1 VPGRY
6 FVAEE
11 DDAPPGPL
19 EAAAPLLLDEA
30 PALPPGELED
40 EAPSPEL
47 LVPPTPPGLELLLE
61 LEPGALGA
69 LLEDDEEP
77 PGMTIVSFSFV
88 VDDEAAGPLPPGTT
102 VVVSLRSHAD
112 SASAPTTNNR

>member
-1 VPGRY
+1 MRGRY

-47 LVPPTPPGLELLLE
+47 LVPPIPPGLELLLE

-69 LLEDDEEP
+69 VLEDDEEP
-77 PGMTIVSFSFV
+77 PGTMIVSFSFV
-88 VDDEAAGPLPPGTT
+88 VDDEAAGALPPGTT
-102 VVVSLRSHAD
+102 VVVSLRSQAD
-112 SASAPTTNNR
+112 SANAPTTNNR